1 MSVTPASPVVFELS
15 ARSLLQA
22 AQNGGAERAH
32 RIKRRKRPK
41 VMKQCGEQWQAA
53 KAAGTTNGE
62 TCPEFL
68 KECRARLAS
77 TTTAPGRFRSG
88 SCCAGP
94 GPGSCASADAI
105 GLTVPVATACSA
117 SPGPCA
123 LNLRRAGSN
132 RSRSIRLSAGSSIPL
147 PPSDGGLGQRAL
159 AHLPLCGNSRLRQ
172 HEAGRLHVRGRR
184 PGCRQS
190 RGEERPPSVR
200 KSSEP
205 QMRRRAPKGA
215 EDWT

>member
-1 MSVTPASPVVFELS
+1 M
-15 ARSLLQA
+15 A
-22 AQNGGAERAH
+22 AQSALIGSSA
-32 RIKRRKRPK
+32 RKRPK

-77 TTTAPGRFRSG
+77 RTTAPGRFRQ
-88 SCCAGP
+88 
-94 GPGSCASADAI
+94 
-105 GLTVPVATACSA
+105 L
-117 SPGPCA
+117 
-123 LNLRRAGSN
+123 LRRPRPRLLRQRRRNRAHCSGGNSLQRQPRPLRPQPTARRLQPEPVNSPQCRKLNTAAPERRWFGST
-132 RSRSIRLSAGSSIPL
+132 SA
-147 PPSDGGLGQRAL
+147 RTFA
-159 AHLPLCGNSRLRQ
+159 LCGNSRLRQ

-200 KSSEP
+200 KSLSSKCAAGPPRVRKIGRKE
-205 QMRRRAPKGA
+205 RVLTVAN
-215 EDWT
+215 